1 LGCLTSGGRALSGMA
16 HTPVAPAT
24 MNPRFIAGAVW
35 NPVITALLIGASK
48 VSQLEENLAAS
59 KNPLRGAGEPNAI
72 EQVPAE

>member
-1 LGCLTSGGRALSGMA
+1 
-16 HTPVAPAT
+16 